1 MKPKAIKASKSVV
14 AETPDDI
21 GRILGLTP
29 GDMALMKYKAE
40 LSRLAV
46 KSIQESGLTI
56 KEIVKRSGVARS
68 KVSAIKNGAT
78 VSVSC
83 DLLVKIIGAT
93 GVEIQPNAAWKS
105 QVDKE
110 AVAEF
115 VAATIPK
122 DPQIST
128 SFNKVCRNPL
138 NRK

>member
-46 KSIQESGLTI
+46 KSIQESGLTV

-93 GVEIQPNAAWKS
+93 GVEIQPNAA
-105 QVDKE
+105 
-110 AVAEF
+110 
-115 VAATIPK
+115 
-122 DPQIST
+122 
-128 SFNKVCRNPL
+128 
-138 NRK
+138 